1 MNSDM
6 RASRVDSG
14 VSLVKV
20 GDESLF
26 KVWEKTAWTHLRF
39 LSLDKSSSSSSLSF

>member
-1 MNSDM
+1 MFSWFTRDSSVLPTNSDIYFVNSDM

-26 KVWEKTAWTHLRF
+26 KV
-39 LSLDKSSSSSSLSF
+39 